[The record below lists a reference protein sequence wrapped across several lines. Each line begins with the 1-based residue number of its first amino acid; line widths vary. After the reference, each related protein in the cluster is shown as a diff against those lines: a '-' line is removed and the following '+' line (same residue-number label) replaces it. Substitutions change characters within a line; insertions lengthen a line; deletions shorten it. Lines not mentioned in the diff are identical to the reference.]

1 MIYRAILSVSIRI
14 HTENI
19 SRVATVCPCA
29 SLVPS
34 FSKLGGFAASMM
46 VFGSEDMQ
54 SVGKAQNDENVQLTP
69 TVDGKQGL
77 PEQHKVRIQSRC
89 FLTEGKEGSP
99 K

>member
-1 MIYRAILSVSIRI
+1 
-14 HTENI
+14 
-19 SRVATVCPCA
+19 
-29 SLVPS
+29 
-34 FSKLGGFAASMM
+34 MM

-54 SVGKAQNDENVQLTP
+54 SVGKAQNDEIVQLTP